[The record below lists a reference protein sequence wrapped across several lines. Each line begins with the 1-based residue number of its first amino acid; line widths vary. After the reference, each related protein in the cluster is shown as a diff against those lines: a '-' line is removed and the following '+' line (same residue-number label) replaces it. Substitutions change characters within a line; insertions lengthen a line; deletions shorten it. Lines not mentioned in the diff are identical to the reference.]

1 MPIKKVK
8 KVKKVKKAEKV
19 EKKEIEKK
27 VVEKKEVEKKVK
39 KVSKAKI
46 DKVRTMDEL
55 LEVTGYEIGGFKK
68 GQMVKGNLTSISNKS
83 AYMDIGGKTDA
94 VVMGK
99 EFLAVRDY
107 ITGLETGDEVE
118 VQVRSLEDDKGQ
130 ILVSLRGAA
139 SGFGWDFFEE
149 KMKNE
154 AEVLVYAREEN
165 RGGVVVVA
173 PFGFFGFIPGSQ
185 IGSKYGQDPEKM
197 VGKKIKCQ
205 ILEVDGSK
213 NRLVFS
219 ERLVSEPDV
228 VKDEVK
234 TADELKIGK
243 NFDAEVVRV
252 EPFGLFVKIEVGK
265 ILLEGLVHISEIS
278 WEKVD
283 QISRFFKIRDKI
295 KVQLINKDGG
305 RLQFSVKRLLPDPWK
320 GIDKK
325 YTMDKEYEGEV
336 VKLAN
341 FGALVR
347 LEAGVEGLIHVSKL
361 AGEDKLNLGDKVK
374 VYVETMDVERR
385 KISLGLV
392 NSKKK
397 VMYK

>member
-1 MPIKKVK
+1 MAIKKAK
-8 KVKKVKKAEKV
+8 K
-19 EKKEIEKK
+19 EKK
-27 VVEKKEVEKKVK
+27 VVKKKSEKVVEKKVK
-39 KVSKAKI
+39 KVSKIKAEKA
-46 DKVRTMDEL
+46 RTMDEL
-55 LEVTGYEIGGFKK
+55 LEATGHELIGFKK
-68 GQMVKGNLTSISNKS
+68 GQMVKGSLTSISNKL

-94 VVMGK
+94 VVMGR

-107 ITGLETGDEVE
+107 ITGLSLGDEVE

-149 KMKNE
+149 KMKNDSD
-154 AEVLVYAREEN
+154 VLVYAREEN
-165 RGGVVVVA
+165 RGGAVVVA

-185 IGSKYGQDPEKM
+185 IGDKYDQNPEKM
-197 VGKKIKCQ
+197 VGKKIKCK
-205 ILEVDGSK
+205 ILEVDSAK

-219 ERLVSEPDV
+219 ERLVSEPET
-228 VKDEVK
+228 VKNEEK
-234 TADELKIGK
+234 AAEELKIGK

-252 EPFGLFVKIEVGK
+252 EPFGLFVKIELGK
-265 ILLEGLVHISEIS
+265 IILEGLVHISEIS

-283 QISRFFKIRDKI
+283 QVSRFFKIRDKI
-295 KVQLINKDGG
+295 KVQLINKEGG

-325 YTMDKEYEGEV
+325 YSKDAEYDGEV

-347 LEAGVEGLIHVSKL
+347 LEAGVEGLIHISKL
-361 AGEDKLNLGDKVK
+361 AGGEKLNIGDKVK
-374 VYVETMDVERR
+374 VYVETMDVDRR
-385 KISLGLV
+385 KISLGIV
-392 NSKKK
+392 DSKKK

>member
-1 MPIKKVK
+1 MTIKKVK
-8 KVKKVKKAEKV
+8 KIEKKVEDKVVGKKKSEKVVEKV
-19 EKKEIEKK
+19 EKKL
-27 VVEKKEVEKKVK
+27 K
-39 KVSKAKI
+39 KVSKAKL
-46 DKVRTMDEL
+46 DKIRSMDEL
-55 LEVTGYEIGGFKK
+55 LKATGYEIGGFKK
-68 GQMVKGNLTSISNKS
+68 GQMVKGKLTSISNKS

-99 EFLAVRDY
+99 EFLAVKDY
-107 ITGLETGDEVE
+107 ITGLGIGDGVE

-130 ILVSLRGAA
+130 TLVSLRGAA
-139 SGFGWDFFEE
+139 SGFGWDFFED
-149 KMKNE
+149 KLKNE
-154 AEVLVYAREEN
+154 GEVLVYAREEN
-165 RGGVVVVA
+165 RGGTVVVA

-185 IGSKYGQDPEKM
+185 IGSKYDQDPEKM
-197 VGKKIKCQ
+197 VGKKIKCK
-205 ILEVDGSK
+205 ILEVDSTK

-219 ERLVSEPDV
+219 ERIVSEPDT
-228 VKDEVK
+228 VKSEEK
-234 TADELKIGK
+234 AADEIKIGK

-252 EPFGLFVKIEVGK
+252 EPFGLFVRIEVGV
-265 ILLEGLVHISEIS
+265 IVLEGLVHISEVS

-283 QISRFFKIRDKI
+283 QISKFFKIRDKI

-320 GIDKK
+320 AIDKK
-325 YTMDKEYEGEV
+325 YTMDGEYEGEV

-361 AGEDKLNLGDKVK
+361 AGEEKLNLGDKVK

-385 KISLGLV
+385 KISLGIV
-392 NSKKK
+392 DSKKT